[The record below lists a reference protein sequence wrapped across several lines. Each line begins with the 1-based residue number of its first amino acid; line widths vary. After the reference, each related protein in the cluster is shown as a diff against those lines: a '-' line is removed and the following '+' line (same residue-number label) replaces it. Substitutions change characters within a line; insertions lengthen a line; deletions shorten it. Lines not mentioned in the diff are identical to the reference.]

1 MPVDNDIPIP
11 APSTEEVGKL
21 LSQFNL
27 VNYRLEVMEKRLD
40 SSLELLAKKLDELI
54 ERHNETKE
62 RQALTAQA
70 LSGINDEVDKLQ
82 NRIASLEKDVVVVR
96 ISMAERIA
104 YGGLGGVLVTGAIE
118 AIKLF
123 MAG

>member
-82 NRIASLEKDVVVVR
+82 NRITSLEKDVVVVR